1 MFKAFIIGSQIVQIR
16 RQMQMNLHL
25 DALHAHHLNQAQ
37 AQARLNWIREQVFI
51 VRQNFEVAAASLR
64 SNPARAFYICECN
77 FGFLQREAI
86 SSQSF
91 DELLDKEYFRRVW
104 QYAASVRDN
113 AQSLLSQ
120 ETIEEAQQAALM
132 QAILPQ
138 MRSLL
143 AWTEIAELLPGGI
156 LKRHYSQWQ
165 IPFRKWSMVISSL
178 IIFPLLVLPL
188 HLWATDPYPRIL
200 PRIRQLAQSVG
211 GWVANHVTRRDA
223 MKIAGQ
229 HRAILESW
237 GLSLP
242 SDFKALK
249 KAVAD
254 AEEILSDFTTR
265 YGFRSE
271 TASKSASRNLVKV
284 SGR

>member
-16 RQMQMNLHL
+16 RQMETSQRI

-51 VRQNFEVAAASLR
+51 VRQNFEVAAASLK
-64 SNPARAFYICECN
+64 SNPTRAFFICECN
-77 FGFLQREAI
+77 FGYLQREAI

-91 DELLDKEYFRRVW
+91 DDLRDKEYFHILW

-120 ETIEEAQQAALM
+120 ETIEEVRRAALM

-178 IIFPLLVLPL
+178 IIFPLLILPL
-188 HLWATDPYPRIL
+188 YLWATDPYPKIL

-211 GWVANHVTRRDA
+211 GWVANHVARKDA
-223 MKIAGQ
+223 MSIAAQ
-229 HRAILESW
+229 LRAILEEW

-242 SDFKALK
+242 SDFKGLK
-249 KAVAD
+249 KAVTD
-254 AEEILSDFTTR
+254 AEEILSDFTNR
-265 YGFRSE
+265 YGFRPE
-271 TASKSASRNLVKV
+271 TASKSASRNLLKV